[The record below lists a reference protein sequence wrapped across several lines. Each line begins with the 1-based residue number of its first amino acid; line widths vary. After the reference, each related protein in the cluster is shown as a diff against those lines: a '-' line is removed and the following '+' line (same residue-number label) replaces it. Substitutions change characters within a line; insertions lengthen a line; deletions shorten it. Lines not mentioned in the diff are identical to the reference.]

1 MSSWESFEE
10 STRFGTGSAH
20 VVAGTGLHGCYCKE
34 VTSSIH
40 SYKPELGKGRAAM
53 DGGPHGR
60 GTFVGT
66 QLGYFSRS
74 WEASRKDSLP

>member
-1 MSSWESFEE
+1 M
-10 STRFGTGSAH
+10 A
-20 VVAGTGLHGCYCKE
+20 AGTGLHGCYCKE
-34 VTSSIH
+34 MTSSVH
-40 SYKPELGKGRAAM
+40 SYKPELGTGRAGV

-74 WEASRKDSLP
+74 WEAGRKDSLPQLLFS